1 MIDFYYSFESVL
13 RTIVENLVT
22 YFSPLRLTDA
32 WKMADVSDAAIHEA
46 IRDVRDDHSETNW

>member
-1 MIDFYYSFESVL
+1 ML